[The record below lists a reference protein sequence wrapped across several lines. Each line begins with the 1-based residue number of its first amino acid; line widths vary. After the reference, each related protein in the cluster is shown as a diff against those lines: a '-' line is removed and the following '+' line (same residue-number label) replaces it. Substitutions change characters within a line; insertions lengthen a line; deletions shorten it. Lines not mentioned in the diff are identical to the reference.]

1 MNTFLTVVGIILF
14 LGFGIAQIYAGYIG
28 VDYHLGG
35 FWAIATIISAFMFRF
50 MLPMII
56 GSFFGAYSVWG
67 WHWAFA
73 LLFAVPGLIFMF
85 PAVIAM
91 LKVQLKR

>member
-1 MNTFLTVVGIILF
+1 MNTFFTVVGVILV
-14 LGFGIAQIYAGYIG
+14 LGFGFAQIYAGYIG

-35 FWAIATIISAFMFRF
+35 FWAVATFISAFMFRF
-50 MLPMII
+50 MLPIII

-67 WHWAFA
+67 WHWTFA

-85 PAVIAM
+85 PAVIAI
-91 LKVQLKR
+91 LKDTVKR